1 MLYIR
6 LIKIRKVEMK
16 FHLVMRKTFQYE
28 IVSYHGGD
36 YEKCRD
42 EEPRLLQ
49 NVGEFLPDYT

>member
-1 MLYIR
+1 
-6 LIKIRKVEMK
+6 MK